1 MKRVIAILALA
12 VVLALLIPSGRA
24 LGSVSCAGNY
34 CDVTTD
40 SIEYR
45 YFPNDAITLRDY
57 GVATDGG
64 GKHIVFTLIQAGLFE
79 TSEPDEHGR
88 TVSIMGSRA
97 SIETHDGAHATLIY
111 RASQYSNVTFS
122 LDSGIGAV
130 SFGSSAIIGD
140 SEMLADMTVTEG
152 RTIEKSVDNVM
163 VGLQPGD
170 VLAFRV
176 QGPSGSLGS
185 LLASGDLDAELD
197 VRTVGPTVDSDL
209 TAFRSTATMTVD
221 SVASDRASFS
231 FSGLGTSPVIIVDLS
246 NDLYAPLKDSTV
258 VKVDGQTLIR
268 FDDMK
273 DFLGSSQKGF
283 AVAEGPDYAEVLVRL
298 DTQSGSLTI
307 EKISLDPLLVVAVL
321 MSISVCVAAAVFL
334 FRRKT
339 H

>member
-1 MKRVIAILALA
+1 MKHIIAVLALA
-12 VVLALLIPSGRA
+12 VVLALLVPSGRA

-34 CDVTTD
+34 CDVTAD

-64 GKHIVFTLIQAGLFE
+64 GKHVVFTLIQAGSFE
-79 TSEPDEHGR
+79 NPEPDEHGR

-97 SIETHDGAHATLIY
+97 SIETHDSAHATLIY
-111 RASQYSNVTFS
+111 RASQNISVIFS

-152 RTIEKSVDNVM
+152 REIEKSVDNVM

-170 VLAFRV
+170 SLAFRV
-176 QGPSGSLGS
+176 QGPAGSLGN
-185 LLASGDLDAELD
+185 LLASGKLDAELD

-209 TAFRSTATMTVD
+209 TAFRSTAAMTVD
-221 SVASDRASFS
+221 SVGSDRASFS

-246 NDLYAPLKDSTV
+246 DDLYAPLKEGTA
-258 VKVDGQTLIR
+258 VKANGQALNR
-268 FDDMK
+268 FDDVK
-273 DFLGSSQKGF
+273 EFLSSSEKGF
-283 AVAEGPDYAEVLVRL
+283 VVAEGADYAEMLVRL
-298 DTQSGSLTI
+298 DVQSGSLTI
-307 EKISLDPLLVVAVL
+307 EKIGLDPLLVVAVL
-321 MSISVCVAAAVFL
+321 MSIAVCVAAGAFL

-339 H
+339 R